1 MTDVDLLERRLERE
15 RSARKQAERLLE
27 GKSAELYGAQ
37 ETIRRHNEELEATVR
52 ERTVQLEQTLEAMD
66 RIMVEVA
73 KAKTA
78 AEVASQ
84 AKSQFLAN
92 MSHELRTPL
101 HGILSFAR
109 FGRRGVETADAA
121 ELQAFFQ
128 NIEESGETLLH
139 LLNDL
144 LDLAKLEAGKM
155 TYAFRPTDL
164 TAILGVVVDEFSA
177 MAAERGLR
185 LDLFEPAVDVQV
197 AVDRDRMR
205 QLFRN
210 LVSNAIKYSPQD
222 AGPVEIRVATE
233 GGALRVTVR
242 DHGVGIPDAERE
254 AVFDKFAQSSQTKSS
269 AGGTGL
275 GLSIC
280 REIVAGH
287 GGRLWVESAE
297 GGGSAFLCEL
307 PLERPA
313 VEARPAEGDGGGDV
327 HPPETFV

>member
-1 MTDVDLLERRLERE
+1 VSEVELLERRLERE
-15 RSARKQAERLLE
+15 RKARKEAERLLE

-66 RIMVEVA
+66 RIFLEVA
-73 KAKTA
+73 TAKTA
-78 AEVASQ
+78 AEVANQ
-84 AKSQFLAN
+84 AKSEFLAN
-92 MSHELRTPL
+92 ISHELRTPL

-109 FGRRGVETADAA
+109 FGLRGVDTADAS
-121 ELQAFFQ
+121 ELLEFFR
-128 NIEESGETLLH
+128 NIEESGKTLLH

-164 TAILGVVVDEFSA
+164 TTILGVVVDEFSA
-177 MAAERGLR
+177 MAAERGIR
-185 LDLFEPAVDVQV
+185 LELFEPEVDTTVP
-197 AVDRDRMR
+197 VDRDRMR

-222 AGPVEIRVATE
+222 AGPIEIRVAKEE
-233 GGALRVTVR
+233 GVLRVTIR

-254 AVFDKFAQSSQTKSS
+254 TVFDKFAQSSQTKSS

-280 REIVAGH
+280 REIAAGH
-287 GGRLWVESAE
+287 GGRLWVEPAE
-297 GGGSAFLCEL
+297 GGGSVFLCDL
-307 PLERPA
+307 PLERSAAASEPKPDA
-313 VEARPAEGDGGGDV
+313 GADIAI
-327 HPPETFV
+327 ETFA

>member
-1 MTDVDLLERRLERE
+1 VSDVDLLERRLERE
-15 RSARKQAERLLE
+15 RTARKEAERLLE

-37 ETIRRHNEELEATVR
+37 ETIRRHNEELEGTVR
-52 ERTVQLEQTLEAMD
+52 ERTVQLEQTLDAMD
-66 RIMVEVA
+66 RIMIEVA
-73 KAKTA
+73 AAKTA
-78 AEVASQ
+78 AEVANQ
-84 AKSQFLAN
+84 AKSEFLAN

-109 FGRRGVETADAA
+109 FGRRGADTADKS
-121 ELQAFFQ
+121 ELQEFFR
-128 NIEESGETLLH
+128 NIEESGQTLLH

-155 TYAFRPTDL
+155 SFAFRPTDL

-185 LDLFEPAVDVQV
+185 LELFEPDFEATVP
-197 AVDRDRMR
+197 VDRDRMR

-210 LVSNAIKYSPQD
+210 LVSNAIKYSPPG
-222 AGPVEIRVATE
+222 AGPVEIRLLKD
-233 GGALRVTVR
+233 GGSLYVLVR
-242 DHGVGIPDAERE
+242 DHGVGIPEAERE
-254 AVFDKFAQSSQTKSS
+254 TVFDKFAQSSQTKSA

-287 GGRLWVESAE
+287 GGRLWVEPAP
-297 GGGSAFLCEL
+297 GGGSTFLCEL
-307 PLERPA
+307 PLEHAPA
-313 VEARPAEGDGGGDV
+313 
-327 HPPETFV
+327 PELPELDRQSNVRSSSESP